1 MEQLS
6 LSSWSSY
13 LMTLIRNLHG
23 LIIIGSLTVLHPGTA
38 AANPTQQVDALEAL
52 SGLHPG
58 FRRGQAKGVCAMGH
72 FTGTEAGAALSSASA
87 FNGESHPVLARF
99 SVGGG
104 NPEASDQSRSAR
116 GLALR
121 MTLPDGEQW
130 QMGNISAPLY
140 FVARPEH
147 FAPFVEVRTPD
158 PDTGELDQEALAAFN
173 EAHPETLRQAAWLAE
188 QPIGGSYAGF
198 TYWGVNAFRLT
209 NADGEHQYV
218 RWSFRP
224 QQDIPAPGESTLA
237 ELGDHFLADDLA
249 ERLQDGPVRF
259 DFYLQ
264 LATEDDSLVDPTTIW
279 PDSNPSVL
287 AGELTIEASSP
298 GRGGECD
305 LMMFNP
311 LVLPEG
317 VAPSEDPVLH
327 ARPAAYA
334 ESFGRRVSEQ

>member
-1 MEQLS
+1 
-6 LSSWSSY
+6 
-13 LMTLIRNLHG
+13 MTLIRTLPG
-23 LIIIGSLTVLHPGTA
+23 LLVLSSLIILHPSTA

-52 SGLHPG
+52 AGTHPG

-72 FTGTEAGAALSSASA
+72 FTGTEAGAALSTATA

-104 NPEASDQSRSAR
+104 NPEGTDQSRSSR
-116 GLALR
+116 GLALQ
-121 MTLPDGEQW
+121 MTLPGGEQW

-140 FVARPEH
+140 FIAQPEH
-147 FAPFVEVRTPD
+147 FTPFLQVRTPD
-158 PDTGELDQEALAAFN
+158 QDTGEVDQDALAAFN
-173 EAHPETLRQAAWLAE
+173 EAHPETLRQAEWLAA
-188 QPIGGSYAGF
+188 QPIGGSYAGY

-218 RWSFRP
+218 RWSFTP
-224 QQDIPAPGESTLA
+224 QQDITAPDESTLA
-237 ELGDHFLADDLA
+237 ELGDHFLADELA
-249 ERLQDGPVRF
+249 ERLQSGPVHF
-259 DFYLQ
+259 DFHLQ

-287 AGELTIEASSP
+287 AGELTIVASSP
-298 GRGGECD
+298 GQGGECD
-305 LMMFNP
+305 LMIFNP

-317 VAPSEDPVLH
+317 VAPSDDPVLH

-334 ESFGRRVSEQ
+334 ESFGRRMSEQ

>member
-1 MEQLS
+1 
-6 LSSWSSY
+6 
-13 LMTLIRNLHG
+13 MTLICTLHG
-23 LIIIGSLTVLHPGTA
+23 LIIIGSLTILHPNTA
-38 AANPTQQVDALEAL
+38 AANPTHQVDALEAL

-72 FTGTEAGAALSSASA
+72 FTGTEAGAALSTASA

-104 NPEASDQSRSAR
+104 NLEVSDQSQSAR

-121 MTLPDGEQW
+121 MTVPDGEQW

-158 PDTGELDQEALAAFN
+158 PDTGELDQEALSAIN
-173 EAHPETLRQAAWLAE
+173 EAHPETLKQAEWLAE

-198 TYWGVNAFRLT
+198 TYWGVNAFRL
-209 NADGEHQYV
+209 
-218 RWSFRP
+218 
-224 QQDIPAPGESTLA
+224 
-237 ELGDHFLADDLA
+237 
-249 ERLQDGPVRF
+249 
-259 DFYLQ
+259 
-264 LATEDDSLVDPTTIW
+264 
-279 PDSNPSVL
+279 SVL

-327 ARPAAYA
+327 ARPGAYA
-334 ESFGRRVSEQ
+334 ESFGRRVSE